1 MGLTWLGRVRR
12 AGGAPVCAE
21 RAMGFGRQQR
31 LNAADTDKYSHFE
44 EAKCT
49 FIGTKL
55 VEKMSRLRKTGHL
68 LACLL
73 ACSGHFILL
82 PLDNTAS

>member
-1 MGLTWLGRVRR
+1 
-12 AGGAPVCAE
+12 
-21 RAMGFGRQQR
+21 MGFGRQQR

-68 LACLL
+68 LACL
-73 ACSGHFILL
+73 CRSFYSPSVWTTL
-82 PLDNTAS
+82 PHNISSYLKTEG